1 MIIDDLK
8 NNKNRVYNKMNKHKY
23 KRSRQR
29 ERILNLLRNTDT
41 HPTAS
46 WIYDEIKKD
55 FTNLSMGTVYR
66 NINIL
71 VDQNLIQKIEA
82 GSSFDRFD
90 ANVSTHYHFICREC
104 GSIDDLQMDVLED
117 LNTELSKLTNYQAER
132 HRLDFYGRCPSCN

>member
-1 MIIDDLK
+1 M
-8 NNKNRVYNKMNKHKY
+8 NRHKY

-29 ERILNLLRNTDT
+29 ERILHILRNTET

-46 WIYDEIKKD
+46 WVYDELKKE

-71 VDQNLIQKIEA
+71 VDQKLVQKIES

-90 ANVSTHYHFICREC
+90 ANTEPHYHFICREC
-104 GSIDDLQMDVLED
+104 GTIDDLPMGKFED
-117 LNTELSKLTNYQAER
+117 LADLNARINRETPYLAEK
-132 HRLDFYGRCPSCN
+132 HRLDYYGLCPECQ

>member
-1 MIIDDLK
+1 M
-8 NNKNRVYNKMNKHKY
+8 NRHKY

-71 VDQNLIQKIEA
+71 LDQNLIQKIEA

-104 GSIDDLQMDVLED
+104 GNIDDLQMDVLED
-117 LNTELSKLTNYQAER
+117 LNTDLSKLTNYQAER
-132 HRLDFYGRCPSCN
+132 HRLDFYGLCPSCNHGNTAQSV

>member
-1 MIIDDLK
+1 MI
-8 NNKNRVYNKMNKHKY
+8 KHKY

-29 ERILNLLRNTDT
+29 ERILGILRNTDS

-46 WIYDEIKKD
+46 WVYDQLKQD

-71 VDQNLIQKIEA
+71 IDQNLIQKIEA

-90 ANVSTHYHFICREC
+90 ANVDQHYHFICEDC
-104 GSIDDLQMDVLED
+104 GAIDDLP
-117 LNTELSKLTNYQAER
+117 LNGLSELMKLNEKISEMTNYQAEK
-132 HRLDFYGRCPSCN
+132 HRLDFYGICPSCNEKKH

>member
-1 MIIDDLK
+1 MRK
-8 NNKNRVYNKMNKHKY
+8 YKY

-29 ERILNLLRNTDT
+29 EKILKLLKSTDT

-46 WIYDEIKKD
+46 WIYDELKKD

-71 VDQNLIQKIEA
+71 IDQGLIQKIEA

-90 ANVSTHYHFICREC
+90 GNVSTHYHFICRDC
-104 GSIDDLQMDVLED
+104 GTIDDLPMEELAG
-117 LNTELSKLTNYQAER
+117 LNEKVAGMTSYMVHN
-132 HRLDFYGRCPSCN
+132 HRLDFYGICSCCQGEQKESREA

>member
-1 MIIDDLK
+1 M
-8 NNKNRVYNKMNKHKY
+8 NRHKY

-71 VDQNLIQKIEA
+71 LDQNLIQKIEA

-117 LNTELSKLTNYQAER
+117 LNTDLSKLTNYQAER
-132 HRLDFYGRCPSCN
+132 HRLDFYGLCPSCNHGTTAQSV

>member
-1 MIIDDLK
+1 M
-8 NNKNRVYNKMNKHKY
+8 NRHKY

-29 ERILNLLRNTDT
+29 ERILNLLQNTNT

-46 WIYDEIKKD
+46 WIYDELKKE

-71 VDQNLIQKIEA
+71 IDQGLVNKIEA

-104 GSIDDLQMDVLED
+104 SSIDDLPMPINEN
-117 LNTELSKLTNYQAER
+117 LNTEVSRLTNYQAER
-132 HRLDFYGRCPSCN
+132 HRLDFYGVCPSCSADTTQTG

>member
-1 MIIDDLK
+1 MI
-8 NNKNRVYNKMNKHKY
+8 NKHKY

-29 ERILNLLRNTDT
+29 EKILNLLRSTDT

-46 WIYDEIKKD
+46 WIYDELKKD

-71 VDQNLIQKIEA
+71 LDQNMIRKIEA

-90 ANVSTHYHFICREC
+90 GKTENHYHFICQQC
-104 GSIDDLQMDVLED
+104 GCISDLPLKELPE
-117 LNTELSKLTNYQAER
+117 LNKLVNENTPYQTDM
-132 HRLDFYGRCPSCN
+132 HRLDFYGVCPECNKN

>member
-1 MIIDDLK
+1 MRK
-8 NNKNRVYNKMNKHKY
+8 YKY

-29 ERILNLLRNTDT
+29 EKILHLLKNTDT

-46 WIYDEIKKD
+46 WIYDELKKD

-71 VDQNLIQKIEA
+71 IAQGLIQKIEA

-90 ANVSTHYHFICREC
+90 GNVSTHYHFICQDC
-104 GSIDDLQMDVLED
+104 GAIDDLPMKELAD
-117 LNTELSKLTNYQAER
+117 LNQKVAAMTNYQVEN
-132 HRLDFYGRCPSCN
+132 HRLDFYGTCMACSQKSAIIEHA

>member
-1 MIIDDLK
+1 M
-8 NNKNRVYNKMNKHKY
+8 NRHKY

-29 ERILNLLRNTDT
+29 GRILTLLQSTDT

-46 WIYDEIKKD
+46 WIYDELKKE

-71 VDQNLIQKIEA
+71 IDQSLVNKIEA

-104 GSIDDLQMDVLED
+104 NSIVDLPMKTDEN
-117 LNTELSKLTNYQAER
+117 LNAEVRRLTNYQAER
-132 HRLDFYGRCPSCN
+132 HRLDFYGVCPSCLPDAVQAGQT

>member
-1 MIIDDLK
+1 M
-8 NNKNRVYNKMNKHKY
+8 KMNKHKY

-29 ERILNLLRNTDT
+29 ERILGILRSTKT

-46 WIYDEIKKD
+46 WVYDELKKD

-71 VDQNLIQKIEA
+71 IDQNLVQKIES

-90 ANVSTHYHFICREC
+90 ANVDQHYHFICKEC
-104 GSIDDLQMDVLED
+104 GSIDDLPIAAFDD
-117 LNTELSKLTNYQAER
+117 LNEKINQATGYQADN
-132 HRLDFYGRCPSCN
+132 HRLDFHGICPDCLN